1 MICCEALKTPV
12 TSLPKVL
19 FYNGKTSD
27 ALIIYDQALA
37 AAKLDGEE
45 IKAFGFTYSV
55 HEYVG

>member
-1 MICCEALKTPV
+1 MKTPV